1 MIGQSVSHYRI
12 LEHLGA
18 GGMGVV
24 YKAED
29 LRLGRTVALKFLPP
43 DLTRD
48 KAAKERFLREAQAAS
63 ALDHPHI
70 CTIYGFDETADGRL
84 FLAMAYYDG
93 ETLLRRIAPGP
104 LPPGEAVRIAM
115 QIAEGLAKAH
125 AHGIVH
131 RDVKPANVMVT
142 ADGVVKLLDF
152 GLASLPDVTAMTG
165 RGLALGTLSYMA
177 PEQARG
183 DAVDGRVDL
192 WALGVV
198 LYQMLSGRLPFAG
211 DSAPTVLYRILHVT
225 PDAVHLSRAG
235 IPLELSRIVGRAL
248 IKEPA
253 DRYQSA
259 DEMLSDL
266 RSYQLRADS
275 GARAL
280 FVDRQLPSIAVL
292 AFSDMSPEKDQDYL
306 CEGIADEL
314 INALAGLGGLH
325 VAARTSSFQF
335 KGQAY
340 DVRRIGERLG
350 VRTVLEGSVR
360 KAGSRLRITVQLI
373 NASDG
378 YHLWSERYD
387 REMDDVF
394 ALQEEIARAVVNTLK
409 VHLTAGSEAPLMRR
423 HTDDLEAYHLYLQ
436 AQYYWTRRY
445 AGFLT
450 KAMEYFERAI
460 ARDPRYAL
468 AHAGL
473 ANAYS
478 VLGLYGLVAPKEAF
492 PRAAA
497 AARRALELDQG
508 LPEAHQAMAFV
519 RWFFDWDWAAAERDF
534 RAALALD
541 SSSGLT
547 RAQLAVFLVTQGRR
561 EEGLAEA
568 AQARAREPLSLLVG
582 YYSALLFLYA
592 RDYERALEESQ
603 RIADLDPHF
612 ALGAWVRG
620 EALCRLGRYD
630 EAGEAAER
638 AVALS
643 SAAVF
648 YRPLLGRTYAAI
660 GQRARAQ
667 GVVNELLERSQGAYV
682 APIHFADIYLAL
694 GDYDRA
700 FEYFDRAVAD
710 RNGFLGA
717 LVVDSVYDPIR
728 ADPRF
733 VALLDRVG
741 LSVEVR
747 DRAAAC

>member
-1 MIGQSVSHYRI
+1 MIGQSISHYRI

-29 LRLGRTVALKFLPP
+29 VRLGRTVALKFLPP

-48 KAAKERFLREAQAAS
+48 AAAKERFLREAQAAS

-93 ETLLRRIAPGP
+93 ETLHQRIAPGP
-104 LPPGEAVRIAM
+104 LPPGEAVRIAV

-131 RDVKPANVMVT
+131 RDIKPPNVMIT
-142 ADGVVKLLDF
+142 GDGVVKLLDF
-152 GLASLPDVTAMTG
+152 GLACLPEVTAMTG

-183 DAVDGRVDL
+183 DAVDPRADL

-198 LYQMLSGRLPFAG
+198 LYQMLSGCMPFAG
-211 DSAPTVLYRILHVT
+211 DSAPAVLYRILQVT
-225 PDAVHLSRAG
+225 PDPVHLSRAG
-235 IPLELSRIVGRAL
+235 IPLELSRLVGRAL
-248 IKEPA
+248 MKDPA

-259 DEMLSDL
+259 DEMLTDL
-266 RSYQLRADS
+266 RAYQRRADS
-275 GARAL
+275 GATAL
-280 FVDRQLPSIAVL
+280 PVDRQLPSIAVL
-292 AFSDMSPEKDQDYL
+292 AFSDMSAEKDQDYL

-340 DVRRIGERLG
+340 DIRRIGERLN
-350 VRTVLEGSVR
+350 VKTVLEGSVR
-360 KAGSRLRITVQLI
+360 KAGSRLRITVQLS

-378 YHLWSERYD
+378 YHLWSTRYD

-394 ALQEEIARAVVNTLK
+394 ALQEEIARAVVETLK
-409 VHLTAGSEAPLMRR
+409 VHLTTGSEAPLMRR

-445 AGFLT
+445 AGFLA
-450 KAMEYFERAI
+450 KATEYFERAI

-478 VLGLYGLVAPKEAF
+478 VLGLYGLAAPKAAF
-492 PRAAA
+492 SRAGA
-497 AARRALELDQG
+497 AARRALELDDR
-508 LPEAHQAMAFV
+508 LPEAYQATAFV

-534 RAALALD
+534 RTALALD

-547 RAQLAVFLVTQGRR
+547 RAQLAVFLVTQGRP

-592 RDYERALEESQ
+592 RDYERALGESQ
-603 RIADLDPHF
+603 RIADLDPQF

-620 EALCRLGRYD
+620 EALFRLGRYD
-630 EAGEAAER
+630 EAREAAER

-643 SAAVF
+643 SAPIL
-648 YRPLLGRTYAAI
+648 YRPLLGRAYAAL

-667 GVVNELLERSQGAYV
+667 AVIDELLERSRGAYV
-682 APIHFADIYLAL
+682 APLHFADIYLAL
-694 GDYDRA
+694 GDYDRV
-700 FEYFDRAVAD
+700 FECFDRAVED

-717 LVVDSVYDPIR
+717 LSVDSLYDPVR

-741 LSVEVR
+741 LSVDVR
-747 DRAAAC
+747 R

>member
-12 LEHLGA
+12 LEHLGS

-29 LRLGRTVALKFLPP
+29 VRLGRTVALKFLPP
-43 DLTRD
+43 ELTLD
-48 KAAKERFLREAQAAS
+48 ELAKERFLREAQAAS

-70 CTIYGFDETADGRL
+70 CTIYGFDQTADGRL

-93 ETLLRRIAPGP
+93 ETLQRRVAPGP
-104 LPPGEAVRIAM
+104 LPPAEAVRIAT
-115 QIAEGLAKAH
+115 QIAEGLGKAH

-131 RDVKPANVMVT
+131 RDIKPANVMVT
-142 ADGVVKLLDF
+142 ADGQVKLLDF
-152 GLASLPDVTAMTG
+152 GLAYLPEVTSMTG

-198 LYQMLSGRLPFAG
+198 LYQMLSGCMPFSG
-211 DSAPTVLYRILHVT
+211 DSAPAVLYQILHVT
-225 PDAVHLSRAG
+225 PDPGHLSRAG
-235 IPLELSRIVGRAL
+235 VPLELSRLVGRAL
-248 IKEPA
+248 MKDPG

-266 RSYQLRADS
+266 RAYPRRPDS
-275 GARAL
+275 GATPLA
-280 FVDRQLPSIAVL
+280 VDRRLPSIAVL
-292 AFSDMSPEKDQDYL
+292 AFSDMSAEKDQDYL

-314 INALAGLGGLH
+314 INALAGLRGLQ
-325 VAARTSSFQF
+325 VAARSSSFQF

-340 DVRRIGERLG
+340 DVRRIGERLN
-350 VRTVLEGSVR
+350 VQTVLEGAVR
-360 KAGSRLRITVQLI
+360 KAGSRVRITVQLI

-378 YHLWSERYD
+378 YHLWSARYD
-387 REMDDVF
+387 REIDDVF

-409 VHLTAGSEAPLMRR
+409 VHLTAGSDAPLMRR
-423 HTDDLEAYHLYLQ
+423 HTEDREAYHLYLQ

-445 AGFLT
+445 AGFLP

-460 ARDPRYAL
+460 ARDPQYGL

-478 VLGLYGLVAPKEAF
+478 VLGLYGLLPPKEAF

-497 AARRALELDQG
+497 AARRALELDDR

-519 RWFFDWDWAAAERDF
+519 RWFFEWDWAAAEQDF
-534 RAALALD
+534 REALALD

-561 EEGLAEA
+561 AEALAEA
-568 AQARAREPLSLLVG
+568 AQARTREPLSLLVG

-592 RDYERALEESQ
+592 HDYERALEESQ

-620 EALCRLGRYD
+620 EALCRLGRYG
-630 EAGEAAER
+630 EAREAAER

-643 SAAVF
+643 SGAVF
-648 YRPLLGRTYAAI
+648 YRPLLGRVYAAM
-660 GQRARAQ
+660 GEPARARA
-667 GVVNELLERSQGAYV
+667 VLDELLDRSRTGYV
-682 APIHFADIYLAL
+682 APLHLADIYVAL
-694 GDYDRA
+694 GEYDRA
-700 FEYFDRAVAD
+700 FACFDGAVED
-710 RNGFLGA
+710 RNGFLGV
-717 LVVDSVYDPIR
+717 LIVDSVYDPVR
-728 ADPRF
+728 GDPRF
-733 VALLDRVG
+733 ITLLDRVG
-741 LSVEVR
+741 LCR
-747 DRAAAC
+747 